1 MGTHGQWAEML
12 LGLIDG
18 NIKEG
23 AKTMARRMSKL
34 EVHQVKLLICEG
46 FSQIDT
52 ARAMGVSGA
61 QVNRICLGDVHR
73 DVTWPNP
80 ALGESLMRKRGKRA
94 ERDEAQARLLGGV
107 PQLPEPIRDVGEAI
121 QVKDMSESEAIR
133 QAVDTADAKAKRL
146 KKFTAFHEKLEKE
159 EDVAHLE
166 RMKVTGP
173 RSNAELPPPVSFWT
187 LPFLEW
193 EEVVEKAEKGN
204 SIVEAIEK
212 GDPEAPDIL
221 KRAIGIVFLKE
232 KDEDWDDEQ
241 TLLKISS
248 VVEQLRKTKE

>member
-1 MGTHGQWAEML
+1 
-12 LGLIDG
+12 
-18 NIKEG
+18 
-23 AKTMARRMSKL
+23 MARRLSKL

-46 FSQIDT
+46 FSQTDT
-52 ARAMGVSGA
+52 SRALDISQAIVSK
-61 QVNRICLGDVHR
+61 ICMGDVHR
-73 DVTWPNP
+73 NVPWPNP

-107 PQLPEPIRDVGEAI
+107 PQLPEPIRDVGEAM

-133 QAVDTADAKAKRL
+133 QALDTADAKAKRL
-146 KKFTAFHEKLEKE
+146 KKFTEFHEELEKE
-159 EDVAHLE
+159 DEAAHFE

-173 RSNAELPPPVSFWT
+173 KSEAELPPPVSFWT

-193 EEVVEKAEKGN
+193 EEVVGRAEKGN

-212 GDPEAPDIL
+212 GDPETPDIL

-248 VVEQLRKTKE
+248 VVEQLR